1 VVVTWHLDNLVK
13 ADMAELAGFLLVDP
27 VNGCD
32 KLAITAPPTVLLAFY
47 LPIAVLS
54 LICGFGLRLTL
65 MLAED

>member
-13 ADMAELAGFLLVDP
+13 ADMAELAGFLLMDP

-32 KLAITAPPTVLLAFY
+32 ELAIAAPPTILLAFY

-54 LICGFGLRLTL
+54 LIYGFGLCITL
-65 MLAED
+65 VLVED

>member
-1 VVVTWHLDNLVK
+1 VVATWHLDNLVK

-27 VNGCD
+27 INGCD
-32 KLAITAPPTVLLAFY
+32 ELAIAAPSTVLLSFY

-65 MLAED
+65 VLVED